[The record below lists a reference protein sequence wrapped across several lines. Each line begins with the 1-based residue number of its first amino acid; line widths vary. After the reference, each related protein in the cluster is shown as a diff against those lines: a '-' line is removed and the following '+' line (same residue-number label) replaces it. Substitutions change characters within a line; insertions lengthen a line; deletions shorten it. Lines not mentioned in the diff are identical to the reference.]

1 MLKKNSGERQ
11 DKVAGW
17 TFGGMN
23 VLMGKVRLWGKVS
36 DEMWDLTVAWGEGL
50 QDHWLNQQGSELAA
64 ERAPA
69 ALSPLDSAIPSA
81 QGTLCLWFPQSSL
94 TALAPV

>member
-1 MLKKNSGERQ
+1 
-11 DKVAGW
+11 
-17 TFGGMN
+17 
-23 VLMGKVRLWGKVS
+23 
-36 DEMWDLTVAWGEGL
+36 MWDLTVAWGEGL

-94 TALAPV
+94 TALAPVWPTHHTLLILSLRKAFLKNLEFGKSLLPILLFLI